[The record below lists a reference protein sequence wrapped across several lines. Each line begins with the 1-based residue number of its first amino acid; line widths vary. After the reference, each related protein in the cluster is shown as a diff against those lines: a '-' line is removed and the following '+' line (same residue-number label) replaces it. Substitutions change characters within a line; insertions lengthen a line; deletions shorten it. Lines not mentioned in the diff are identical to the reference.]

1 LSSPS
6 RESFDSWARGTERV
20 LAGRELAALQHK
32 ALATKVQNQRK
43 AKYQNRNVLQKNG
56 VLTAEEAFA
65 KKEANRL
72 KRQAVEDKRN
82 ATLVRVTRNKI
93 KNEYKACGVA
103 ACKQERERKKQVEL
117 LQKAKEFVPLEL
129 LKPIPDLEL
138 SITKADIELQ
148 LRGRLIS
155 NPAALGLE
163 IDSILGHMQTAGS
176 ATNGGVGDIN
186 SRVRDDPFTM
196 QEDYISFSGLD
207 NGDYLEWDYLDADED
222 ADTNLF

>member
-1 LSSPS
+1 
-6 RESFDSWARGTERV
+6 
-20 LAGRELAALQHK
+20 
-32 ALATKVQNQRK
+32 VQNQRK

-56 VLTAEEAFA
+56 VLTVKEALA

-72 KRQAVEDKRN
+72 KRQAVVDKRN
-82 ATLVRVTRNKI
+82 ATLVQITRNKI
-93 KNEYKACGVA
+93 KNEHKAYKVA
-103 ACKQERERKKQVEL
+103 ARKLERKRKKQVKL

-129 LKPIPDLEL
+129 LKPIPDPEL

-148 LRGRLIS
+148 LRKRLIS

-163 IDSILGHMQTAGS
+163 IDSILRNMQTAGS
-176 ATNGGVGDIN
+176 PTNGGVGDIN
-186 SRVRDDPFTM
+186 SRVGDDSFKM
-196 QEDYISFSGLD
+196 QDDYVSFSGLD